1 MSLAERLKKLRTDP
15 LTVLLL
21 ALLVY
26 FWFRPPAWVSDEIRP
41 LPAIHFELLDGR
53 AVTLEALR
61 GKVVLVNF
69 WATWCPYCR
78 HEMPDMQ
85 RFYDDWRSHGF
96 EIIALS
102 QDDDPQ
108 AVRAFLAQNGYTFPV
123 AMADASHAAAF
134 GGVSRLP
141 TSFLIDKQGR
151 LRKKISGQVH
161 YARLEDLVGELAA
174 ER

>member
-1 MSLAERLKKLRTDP
+1 MKFPERLKNFRPDA
-15 LTVLLL
+15 LTLILLG
-21 ALLVY
+21 LLVY
-26 FWFRPPAWVSDEIRP
+26 FWFRLPAWVSEEARALPP
-41 LPAIHFELLDGR
+41 LHFTLLDGR
-53 AVTLEALR
+53 NISLEELR

-85 RFYDDWRSHGF
+85 RFYDDYRARGF

-102 QDDDPQ
+102 QDDD
-108 AVRAFLAQNGYTFPV
+108 AEKVRRFMIKEGYRFPV
-123 AMADASHAAAF
+123 AMADGGHAAAF

-151 LRKKISGQVH
+151 LCKKISGQVH
-161 YARLEDLVGELAA
+161 YVRLEELVGALLKD
-174 ER
+174 